1 MSRISKSK
9 LLSAASAITI
19 GVFAASANAQD
30 ADVAADDEV
39 VEEIVVTG
47 IRGSLRSSIMD
58 KRAASQIVDTINA
71 EDIGKST
78 DKNIAEALNRVTGVS
93 ITDQGGE
100 GAFVSVR
107 GASPDQTVVTLNGT
121 ALGTTEFSQS
131 VNLSQYSSDILA
143 KIEVIKTPSARDEE
157 GSLGGLINLVTRK
170 PLDLSEDILTFS
182 AEGRWNEQYNS
193 DKEPNGF
200 FDDYRIS
207 GTFSTKF
214 LDDQFGVIVTA
225 VDEKNPLRQDFTEG
239 RNFEA
244 ARSYNAEDLDG
255 NVYQADGY
263 DSPSLWGIAARQT
276 AYGVRE
282 GQRDRQAVD
291 LAVQWAP
298 ADTTSITANVN
309 YARQQV
315 ENTMHEVTV
324 RNNDQI
330 RSPNF
335 NTVGTPYPFAVDS
348 FIDGS
353 PTPYQDPS
361 DWMILDPNS
370 RTWVKTIRRF
380 EGGDINTASDKYENE
395 NFTGSLEL
403 EQQLF
408 DVLTLNVGGSYQ
420 KSEQTPDQRVY
431 LNLQSARE
439 NGEFLRFYPDLDELQ
454 PVGTDC
460 RSGAC
465 VPITGESFVNLGSII
480 APPTAE
486 EIAFYDANGIT
497 GIGGRPIVTRS
508 DDNLSFTG
516 MNPDDIL
523 AKSVGILN
531 QTLTAVE
538 DTNEVFFLDGD
549 LEFDKFGVTFLEF
562 GAKYTKREK
571 FVDNQSGN
579 VTNRNP
585 AASIVNPL
593 TGQPVLVSNALD
605 QTPLQPFALA
615 VNPNDFLS
623 GIGLGGNNIADG
635 FVSVDPVGVFD
646 LVRAD
651 EGIAID
657 IDNTE
662 TRSAKFENLALYLQA
677 NFELMDERLTGNVG
691 VRWVKTEVQTAGS
704 AGIRAFNESF
714 GRNQRIYD
722 LRNLRSLMDPSQPAC
737 PGIPF
742 DPNGEVPFGDAAR
755 YARVDGLGIDT
766 NGTLTFNDDTPLPN
780 ALPCHE
786 PFLLDVANLQNLG
799 FFPQDLRRYNNIF
812 WTNNDIFTGGYETS
826 DPEGL
831 NLVGGTNN
839 TIRTFGTS
847 GAHEYDVFL
856 PSLNLNYLLNDEMI
870 VRFAASQTM
879 TRPPID
885 TLRPGFNIGEVGW
898 GNPATR
904 VNNID
909 LFNTALE
916 PLTSNNF
923 DLSFEWYFAEDAIV
937 GVGVFYKDIKDLIE
951 TEQQSV
957 YLRDV
962 KTEVQNGEDVS
973 FDGLLLDE
981 TSITIDNC
989 YAEILGEWQ
998 YGYNPAYVEEM
1009 LFGNDPAA
1017 LCAQFRATQPRNA
1030 AGADITGVEL
1040 QYTQNYTMLPGFWG
1054 GLGLSANYTYQDSSF
1069 AQDTS
1074 DLVEGL
1080 ELPRF
1085 QIDRTPEH
1093 SYNVMAYW
1101 QHEAGHQVRLAY
1113 SGTSDMLLQR
1123 NFELG
1128 ALWQEGRDSLDFSAA
1143 YQLNDNVLFTFDA
1156 TNLLDDSY
1164 RQYFTSRTIRLP
1176 ESATGGGTDLVA
1188 FDEGNP
1194 ISGSAYTGRT
1204 VSEYNIGQF
1213 YRLGVRVAF

>member
-465 VPITGESFVNLGSII
+465 
-480 APPTAE
+480 
-486 EIAFYDANGIT
+486 
-497 GIGGRPIVTRS
+497 
-508 DDNLSFTG
+508 LSL
-516 MNPDDIL
+516 IHI
-523 AKSVGILN
+523 S
-531 QTLTAVE
+531 
-538 DTNEVFFLDGD
+538 
-549 LEFDKFGVTFLEF
+549 
-562 GAKYTKREK
+562 
-571 FVDNQSGN
+571 
-579 VTNRNP
+579 
-585 AASIVNPL
+585 
-593 TGQPVLVSNALD
+593 
-605 QTPLQPFALA
+605 
-615 VNPNDFLS
+615 
-623 GIGLGGNNIADG
+623 
-635 FVSVDPVGVFD
+635 
-646 LVRAD
+646 
-651 EGIAID
+651 
-657 IDNTE
+657 
-662 TRSAKFENLALYLQA
+662 
-677 NFELMDERLTGNVG
+677 
-691 VRWVKTEVQTAGS
+691 
-704 AGIRAFNESF
+704 
-714 GRNQRIYD
+714 
-722 LRNLRSLMDPSQPAC
+722 
-737 PGIPF
+737 
-742 DPNGEVPFGDAAR
+742 
-755 YARVDGLGIDT
+755 
-766 NGTLTFNDDTPLPN
+766 
-780 ALPCHE
+780 E
-786 PFLLDVANLQNLG
+786 P
-799 FFPQDLRRYNNIF
+799 
-812 WTNNDIFTGGYETS
+812 
-826 DPEGL
+826 
-831 NLVGGTNN
+831 
-839 TIRTFGTS
+839 
-847 GAHEYDVFL
+847 
-856 PSLNLNYLLNDEMI
+856 
-870 VRFAASQTM
+870 
-879 TRPPID
+879 TRPK
-885 TLRPGFNIGEVGW
+885 R
-898 GNPATR
+898 
-904 VNNID
+904 
-909 LFNTALE
+909 
-916 PLTSNNF
+916 
-923 DLSFEWYFAEDAIV
+923 
-937 GVGVFYKDIKDLIE
+937 
-951 TEQQSV
+951 
-957 YLRDV
+957 
-962 KTEVQNGEDVS
+962 
-973 FDGLLLDE
+973 
-981 TSITIDNC
+981 
-989 YAEILGEWQ
+989 
-998 YGYNPAYVEEM
+998 
-1009 LFGNDPAA
+1009 
-1017 LCAQFRATQPRNA
+1017 
-1030 AGADITGVEL
+1030 
-1040 QYTQNYTMLPGFWG
+1040 
-1054 GLGLSANYTYQDSSF
+1054 
-1069 AQDTS
+1069 
-1074 DLVEGL
+1074 
-1080 ELPRF
+1080 
-1085 QIDRTPEH
+1085 
-1093 SYNVMAYW
+1093 
-1101 QHEAGHQVRLAY
+1101 
-1113 SGTSDMLLQR
+1113 
-1123 NFELG
+1123 
-1128 ALWQEGRDSLDFSAA
+1128 
-1143 YQLNDNVLFTFDA
+1143 
-1156 TNLLDDSY
+1156 
-1164 RQYFTSRTIRLP
+1164 
-1176 ESATGGGTDLVA
+1176 
-1188 FDEGNP
+1188 
-1194 ISGSAYTGRT
+1194 
-1204 VSEYNIGQF
+1204 
-1213 YRLGVRVAF
+1213 